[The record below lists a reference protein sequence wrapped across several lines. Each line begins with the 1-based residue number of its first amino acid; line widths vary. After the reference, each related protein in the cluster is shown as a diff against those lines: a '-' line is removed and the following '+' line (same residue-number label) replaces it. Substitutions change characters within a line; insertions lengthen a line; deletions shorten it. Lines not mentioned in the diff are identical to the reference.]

1 VVTPKRAF
9 AGFVR
14 PTGLAPGRQQR
25 TRLFPPRGV
34 DALGLVCED
43 TAVAIPLR
51 CVPAEGASG
60 DRTVSSSD
68 TDPTSP
74 VPIQLGRYQLLD
86 KLGQGGMGEVYL
98 AHDASLDRS
107 VALKLLPHVSVHD
120 PDALARFR
128 REARALAKLSHPGIV
143 QAFDSD
149 SADGRHFL
157 VMEYVQGHS
166 LGRLLKEHGRLPPG
180 LAADYIRQAALALQH
195 AHERGLIHRDLKP
208 SNLLVTPQGQVK
220 LLDLGLARFLQ
231 DQVGDAN
238 LTREGAGMGTP
249 DYCAP
254 EQYRDA
260 HRADGRADVYALGC
274 TLYHL
279 LTGHV
284 PFPGSSLSEK
294 YRAHAEQEPQPV
306 GESCPEVPVGLV
318 LVLRRMMAK
327 RPQDRFRSAG
337 EAAEAL
343 APFVADC
350 SPGAALLQTSA
361 NWDGSQLTM
370 TGFASRARRRKRWG
384 AAGIVAAFAGLLA
397 LLVWALARPGGN
409 APPDGGGTAK
419 GAQAKTGSDPND
431 TDKQGPVAP
440 DDPNILTVAQDGSG
454 QFRSIK
460 EALAKADRPGMTIR
474 VLDGGVYAEEV
485 EIDQRRT
492 HSGLTL
498 EALRRATLAPPP
510 QTKIALH
517 VGNVGDVTVRG
528 LRVRVGPGGRTAVKV
543 YGRTP
548 GLLLDGLEIDTPAET
563 TVDGIH
569 LASLNLS
576 PGDAPVVVK
585 NCTIRPGS
593 LIGINV
599 SGTLHYRVAQPC
611 RRVVLQGNKIEKC
624 WGGINLLGSLQDIQV
639 VGNQVWDSTLV
650 GIQLDNL
657 MEGTQGILIA
667 NNTLLNCP
675 QGIRLWDEK
684 VKGKRIQVCN
694 NLILGSKSVDMLF
707 LDSGGNPVNERGPGD
722 GHEVRKVWRV
732 AHNWREGKAPEGALL
747 KAWIPADEPDVLK
760 EQIKVV
766 SRNPGAAGFL
776 RPSSRSLLGTD
787 GAGKTDPALPSYV
800 GAVPPEGVQPWDWHR
815 TWLAPPPGQLLTVS
829 QRPEDGGEYRSI
841 GAALAKAK
849 AWVTIRVLD
858 DATYRERILLDDPKR
873 HEGIMLEA
881 QRRAILECAPQSG
894 VIVTIR
900 GVPHVRLRHFLLR
913 ARKDPRTASCVVVAG
928 HTPGLTL
935 EGLELQGAG
944 LIAGISLQKV
954 RTGPEEDPLVIRDC
968 RVPADSGIVLAGPPK
983 DDRDSLPSSGI
994 AILENQLSAELKG
1007 LVIQGRVERILVA
1020 GNRAW
1025 SSPQAALQAED
1036 LASSS
1041 RMVLLA
1047 NNTAFESGACF
1058 RLWNNDPDERPRRG
1072 QVLLFNNLFFDGQE
1086 GDLLA
1091 IVHRPGGRGDAAP
1104 ENARAATARW
1114 RFECNWR
1121 DTVGVVVGGRFPLAP
1136 GDKRLESLR
1145 FVSRDPQNPAFMRP
1159 ATREKWALQ
1168 GAGRFDPTLPR
1179 YVGAVPPRGV
1189 EPWDWNVTWRA
1200 WMRRALPAAKSD
1212 PRKKGGGK

>member
-1 VVTPKRAF
+1 
-9 AGFVR
+9 
-14 PTGLAPGRQQR
+14 
-25 TRLFPPRGV
+25 V

-51 CVPAEGASG
+51 CQSAEGASG

-157 VMEYVQGHS
+157 VMEYVEGHS

-284 PFPGSSLSEK
+284 PFPGTSLSEK
-294 YRAHAEQEPQPV
+294 YRAHDEQEPQPV

-318 LVLRRMMAK
+318 AVLRRMMAK

-337 EAAEAL
+337 EAAAAL

-350 SPGAALLQTSA
+350 SPSAALLQTSVG
-361 NWDGSQLTM
+361 WDGSQLTM
-370 TGFASRARRRKRWG
+370 TGFAPAARRRKRWG
-384 AAGIVAAFAGLLA
+384 TAGIIAAFVGLLA
-397 LLVWALARPGGN
+397 LLVWSLSRPGVN
-409 APPDGGGTAK
+409 APANTSGEQKNAGGK
-419 GAQAKTGSDPND
+419 SDSDPKQA
-431 TDKQGPVAP
+431 DKKAP
-440 DDPNILTVAQDGSG
+440 TVPQDPNVLTVAQDGSG
-454 QFRSIK
+454 QFRSIRA
-460 EALAKADRPGMTIR
+460 ALAKVDRPGMTIR
-474 VLDGGVYAEEV
+474 VLDDGVYEESV
-485 EIDQRRT
+485 LIDQKAAHANLR
-492 HSGLTL
+492 L
-498 EALRRATLAPPP
+498 EAVRRATLVLPPATM
-510 QTKIALH
+510 QIIAVRH
-517 VGNVGDVTVRG
+517 VPGVTVRG
-528 LRVRVGPGGRTAVKV
+528 FRCRVQAKRPLKEFGAILV
-543 YGRTP
+543 YGQSP
-548 GLLLDGLEIDTPAET
+548 GTLLEDLEILADEEPAAY
-563 TVDGIH
+563 GII
-569 LASLNLS
+569 LQTLDLR
-576 PGDAPVVVK
+576 PGAEPVVVQGCRLRSIGK
-585 NCTIRPGS
+585 VGVVVTSHENNRP
-593 LIGINV
+593 
-599 SGTLHYRVAQPC
+599 ADPC
-611 RRVVLQGNKIEKC
+611 RRIILRNNQLERCQGGVILHGALE
-624 WGGINLLGSLQDIQV
+624 QVQV
-639 VGNQVWDSTLV
+639 VGNRIWGSDVV
-650 GIQLDNL
+650 GIQLENVTSD
-657 MEGTQGILIA
+657 THSVLIA
-667 NNTLLNCP
+667 NNTFFNCRH
-675 QGIRLWDEK
+675 GWRVWDS
-684 VKGKRIQVCN
+684 VIKGKDIQFRN
-694 NLILGSKSVDMLF
+694 NLLLASREQDMLMQHSSS
-707 LDSGGNPVNERGPGD
+707 DPRRPGNGQA
-722 GHEVRKVWRV
+722 VRTSEYWRV
-732 AHNWREGKAPEGALL
+732 GHNWREGAAPREGTVAH
-747 KAWIPADEPDVLK
+747 KDWIPPEPPDVLK

-776 RPSSRSLLGTD
+776 RPLSRSLLGTE
-787 GAGKTDPALPSYV
+787 GAGKTDPALPSYI

-849 AWVTIRVLD
+849 PWATIRVLD

-873 HEGIMLEA
+873 HEGIVLEA
-881 QRRAILECAPQSG
+881 PQRAILECAPQSS
-894 VIVTIR
+894 VTLTVH
-900 GVPHVRLRHFLLR
+900 GVPHVRVRHFQFR
-913 ARKDPRTASCVVVAG
+913 ARKEPRTASWVVVAG

-935 EGLELQGAG
+935 EGLDLQGVG
-944 LIAGISLQKV
+944 LLAAISLQKV
-954 RTGPEEDPLVIRDC
+954 RIGPEEDPLVIRDC
-968 RVPADSGIVLAGPPK
+968 RNTSDAGIMLVGPLK
-983 DDRDSLPSSGI
+983 DDGDSIPSSGI
-994 AILENQLSAELKG
+994 AVLDSRLSAENKG
-1007 LVIQGRVERILVA
+1007 VVIQGRVERILVA
-1020 GNRAW
+1020 GNRVW
-1025 SSPQAALQAED
+1025 NSTQAALQAED
-1036 LASSS
+1036 LTSSS
-1041 RMVLLA
+1041 RMVVLA
-1047 NNTAFESGACF
+1047 NNTAFQSGAGF
-1058 RLWNNDPDERPRRG
+1058 RLWNNHPDQPPRRG
-1072 QVLLFNNLFFDGQE
+1072 QVLLFNNLFFEGQDG
-1086 GDLLA
+1086 DVLA
-1091 IVHRPGGRGDAAP
+1091 LQLRPGGRGDSDP
-1104 ENARAATARW
+1104 ERARTATTVW
-1114 RFECNWR
+1114 RFACNWR
-1121 DTVGVVVGGRFPLAP
+1121 DTLGVNPGGHFPLAP
-1136 GDKRLESLR
+1136 GDTRLDSPR
-1145 FVSRDPQNPAFMRP
+1145 FVSRAPQDPAFMRP
-1159 ATREKWALQ
+1159 AAGEKWALQ

-1200 WMRRALPAAKSD
+1200 WMRRDLPAGKAN
-1212 PRKKGGGK
+1212 PRKKPPADR